1 VANVIWCT
9 GSGPDFSWIDLPVF
23 GDREHEPVHH
33 RGVVASQPGLYFVG
47 LSFLYAMSSGFL
59 PGVDRDAEHVVQ
71 AILAGA
77 GRTADNGARRRRQ
90 PQRHPTARRHQVA
103 APLPIVLVPG
113 LLTSPRLFSAQLPA
127 VWRHGPVTIADNTRD
142 DTIAAIASRILA
154 HAPPRFALAGLS
166 MGGYISL
173 EIVRQAPDRIDRL
186 ALLDTSARPDTTE
199 LTERRQ
205 AQIALAR
212 GGRFAEIAD
221 QQFPLLVHP
230 SRHGDPSARDL
241 VRLMADETGPDAFI
255 RQQQAIM
262 GRVDSRP
269 GLGAID
275 RPTLVLVG
283 DSDQL
288 TPPEL
293 SAEIAG
299 SIPGARLVVVAGAGH
314 LSTLDQPEQVT
325 RALVAW
331 LQA

>member
-1 VANVIWCT
+1 
-9 GSGPDFSWIDLPVF
+9 
-23 GDREHEPVHH
+23 
-33 RGVVASQPGLYFVG
+33 
-47 LSFLYAMSSGFL
+47 M
-59 PGVDRDAEHVVQ
+59 
-71 AILAGA
+71 
-77 GRTADNGARRRRQ
+77 
-90 PQRHPTARRHQVA
+90 A

-186 ALLDTSARPDTTE
+186 ALLDTSARPDTPE

-325 RALVAW
+325 RALVGW
-331 LQA
+331 LKA